1 MNENM
6 QQSYSHIISLE
17 FESAKKLLANEQSQN
32 PTNGFIPLHQNYID
46 FLTIIIGEEK
56 SYFDNSILNTDG

>member
-6 QQSYSHIISLE
+6 QKSYSHIVNLE
-17 FESAKKLLANEQSQN
+17 FESAKKLLANEQFQN
-32 PTNGFIPLHQNYID
+32 PTNGFVPIHQNYID

-56 SYFDNSILNTDG
+56 SYFDNSIQQ